1 MAPPDALRGGSS
13 GYNPGGGHRGR
24 RIVMVTPTRTVVV
37 APDSEVGKLLEQA
50 DQAPLVIERNGARYR
65 VVREPDAVDPFA
77 DYDPVEARAALNRV
91 FGILSGV
98 DREALKAE
106 LREQRE
112 QDSLGRPA

>member
-50 DQAPLVIERNGARYR
+50 DRAPLVIERNGARYR
-65 VVREPDAVDPFA
+65 VMREKDDPFA
-77 DYDPVEARAALNRV
+77 GYDPERALEALRRSAGALA
-91 FGILSGV
+91 GV
-98 DREALKAE
+98 DVEALKAD

-112 QDSLGRPA
+112 QDSQGRPA